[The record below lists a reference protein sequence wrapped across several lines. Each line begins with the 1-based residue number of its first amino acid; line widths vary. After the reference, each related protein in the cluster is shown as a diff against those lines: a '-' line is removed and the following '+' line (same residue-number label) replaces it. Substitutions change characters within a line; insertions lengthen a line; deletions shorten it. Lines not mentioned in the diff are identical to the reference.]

1 MGHGRL
7 VTIISEEYV
16 RYPGI
21 SAICCSVFRVL
32 HLRKASKTI
41 KNHQISR
48 KIMISTGPGAR
59 SFILVTQTSRK
70 VSTILL
76 DVVGEFLKILGRFDD
91 FCVFWRQNSEEELL
105 DSGPK

>member
-1 MGHGRL
+1 M
-7 VTIISEEYV
+7 
-16 RYPGI
+16 
-21 SAICCSVFRVL
+21 
-32 HLRKASKTI
+32 
-41 KNHQISR
+41 
-48 KIMISTGPGAR
+48 
-59 SFILVTQTSRK
+59 TQTSRK